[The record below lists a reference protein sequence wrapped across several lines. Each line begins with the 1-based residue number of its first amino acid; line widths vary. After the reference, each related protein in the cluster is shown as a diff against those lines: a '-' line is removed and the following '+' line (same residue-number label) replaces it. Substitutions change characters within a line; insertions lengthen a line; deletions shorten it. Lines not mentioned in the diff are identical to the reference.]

1 MTKISRQEI
10 LKLAHMSQIHIHD
23 HEIEPI
29 MQQLQQVL
37 SYAARVQEVT
47 QQASASLIKNVN
59 VFREDKAATAND
71 AERIRSRA
79 PEREG
84 DYFVV
89 PKILEN
95 S

>member
-1 MTKISRQEI
+1 MTKISRQEV
-10 LKLAHMSQIHIHD
+10 LKLAHMSYIHIHEQ
-23 HEIEPI
+23 EIQPLIE
-29 MQQLQQVL
+29 QLEQVL
-37 SYAARVQEVT
+37 TYAARVQEVT
-47 QQASASLIKNVN
+47 MQASETSIKNVN
-59 VFREDKAATAND
+59 VFREDVPVAQD

-95 S
+95 N

>member
-1 MTKISRQEI
+1 MTKISRQEV
-10 LKLAHMSQIHIHD
+10 LKLAHMSHIHV
-23 HEIEPI
+23 HEQEIQPLIE
-29 MQQLQQVL
+29 QLQQVL
-37 SYAARVQEVT
+37 SYAARVQEVDA
-47 QQASASLIKNVN
+47 QASGIPIKNVN
-59 VFREDKAATAND
+59 VFREDVATVQD

>member
-1 MTKISRQEI
+1 MTKISRQEV
-10 LKLAHMSQIHIHD
+10 LKLAHMSHIHVHE
-23 HEIEPI
+23 HEIQPLIE
-29 MQQLQQVL
+29 QLQQVL
-37 SYAARVQEVT
+37 SYAARVQEVDA
-47 QQASASLIKNVN
+47 QASGIPIKNVN
-59 VFREDKAATAND
+59 VFREDVATVQD

>member
-1 MTKISRQEI
+1 MTKISRQEV
-10 LKLAHMSQIHIHD
+10 LKLADLSHIHIHEQ
-23 HEIEPI
+23 EIQPLIE
-29 MQQLQQVL
+29 QLQQVL
-37 SYAARVQEVT
+37 SYAARVQEVAV
-47 QQASASLIKNVN
+47 QASEISVKNVN
-59 VFREDKAATAND
+59 VFRDDVATVHD
-71 AERIRSRA
+71 ADRIRSRA

>member
-1 MTKISRQEI
+1 MTKISRQEV
-10 LKLAHMSQIHIHD
+10 LKLAQMSNIHV
-23 HEIEPI
+23 HEQEIQPLIE
-29 MQQLQQVL
+29 QLQQVL
-37 SYAARVQEVT
+37 SYAARVQEVAV
-47 QQASASLIKNVN
+47 QASEISVKNVN
-59 VFREDKAATAND
+59 VFRDDVAAAQQD